1 MNEFTEITVKCMWT
15 TIKGRI
21 WRAQYRLRSKA
32 VRIQSKAIY
41 RALKNENKPRI
52 YRVEIRTGQR
62 SPFSQRARTL
72 MEVDLKLIYRA
83 IREAIQKDMRG
94 DEDKRVYTVAY
105 KIYDIKAIH
114 HYEVH
119 EEQGGDSYMDIC
131 ETYFKVD
138 RDTIEIIEVKD
149 IDGGMHAG
157 QLHRLKE
164 YGEQNNL

>member
-1 MNEFTEITVKCMWT
+1 
-15 TIKGRI
+15 
-21 WRAQYRLRSKA
+21 
-32 VRIQSKAIY
+32 
-41 RALKNENKPRI
+41 
-52 YRVEIRTGQR
+52 
-62 SPFSQRARTL
+62 

-157 QLHRLKE
+157 QLHWLKE

>member
-1 MNEFTEITVKCMWT
+1 MNEFTEITVKCVWT

-41 RALKNENKPRI
+41 RALKNGNKPRI

-94 DEDKRVYTVAY
+94 DEDKRVYTVPY

>member
-1 MNEFTEITVKCMWT
+1 MNEFTEITVKCVWT

-52 YRVEIRTGQR
+52 YPSEHITGQR

>member
-1 MNEFTEITVKCMWT
+1 MDTQYYT
-15 TIKGRI
+15 TTTSPVLTFEEYYDIPSEHI
-21 WRAQYRLRSKA
+21 
-32 VRIQSKAIY
+32 
-41 RALKNENKPRI
+41 
-52 YRVEIRTGQR
+52 TGQR
-62 SPFSQRARTL
+62 TPFSQRARTL
-72 MEVDLKLIYRA
+72 
-83 IREAIQKDMRG
+83 KDMRG

>member
-1 MNEFTEITVKCMWT
+1 MDTQYYT
-15 TIKGRI
+15 TTASPVLTFEEYHDIPSEHI
-21 WRAQYRLRSKA
+21 
-32 VRIQSKAIY
+32 
-41 RALKNENKPRI
+41 
-52 YRVEIRTGQR
+52 TGQR

-72 MEVDLKLIYRA
+72 MDVDLKLIYRA

-114 HYEVH
+114 HY
-119 EEQGGDSYMDIC
+119 YMGIC
-131 ETYFKVD
+131 ETYFEVD

-157 QLHRLKE
+157 QLRRLKE
-164 YGEQNNL
+164 YGERNNL

>member
-1 MNEFTEITVKCMWT
+1 
-15 TIKGRI
+15 
-21 WRAQYRLRSKA
+21 
-32 VRIQSKAIY
+32 
-41 RALKNENKPRI
+41 
-52 YRVEIRTGQR
+52 
-62 SPFSQRARTL
+62 

-157 QLHRLKE
+157 QLRRLKE

>member
-1 MNEFTEITVKCMWT
+1 MDTQYYT
-15 TIKGRI
+15 TTTSPVLTFEEYYDIPSEHI
-21 WRAQYRLRSKA
+21 
-32 VRIQSKAIY
+32 
-41 RALKNENKPRI
+41 
-52 YRVEIRTGQR
+52 TGQR
-62 SPFSQRARTL
+62 TPFSQRARTL
-72 MEVDLKLIYRA
+72 MEVDL
-83 IREAIQKDMRG
+83 
-94 DEDKRVYTVAY
+94 TVAY

-157 QLHRLKE
+157 QLHWLKE

>member
-1 MNEFTEITVKCMWT
+1 MNEFTEITVKCVWT

-21 WRAQYRLRSKA
+21 WRAQYR
-32 VRIQSKAIY
+32 
-41 RALKNENKPRI
+41 P
-52 YRVEIRTGQR
+52 
-62 SPFSQRARTL
+62 L

>member
-1 MNEFTEITVKCMWT
+1 MNEFTEITVKCVWT
-15 TIKGRI
+15 MIKGRI

-52 YRVEIRTGQR
+52 YRVETGHR
-62 SPFSQRARTL
+62 SSFSQRARTL
-72 MEVDLKLIYRA
+72 MDVDLKLIYRA
-83 IREAIQKDMRG
+83 IRDAIQKDIRG

-114 HYEVH
+114 HYEIR
-119 EEQGGDSYMDIC
+119 EQRGGDRYMGIY
-131 ETYFKVD
+131 ETYSEVY

-157 QLHRLKE
+157 QLRRLKE
-164 YGEQNNL
+164 YGEQNKL

>member
-1 MNEFTEITVKCMWT
+1 MDTQYYT
-15 TIKGRI
+15 TTTSPVLTFEEYYDIPSEHI
-21 WRAQYRLRSKA
+21 
-32 VRIQSKAIY
+32 
-41 RALKNENKPRI
+41 
-52 YRVEIRTGQR
+52 TGQR
-62 SPFSQRARTL
+62 TPFSQRARTL

-83 IREAIQKDMRG
+83 IREAIQKDMLEKARAHR
-94 DEDKRVYTVAY
+94 EAHTY

>member
-1 MNEFTEITVKCMWT
+1 MNEFTEITVKCVWT

-32 VRIQSKAIY
+32 VRKQSKAIY

>member
-1 MNEFTEITVKCMWT
+1 MDTQYYT
-15 TIKGRI
+15 TTTSPVLTFEEYHDIPSEHI
-21 WRAQYRLRSKA
+21 
-32 VRIQSKAIY
+32 
-41 RALKNENKPRI
+41 
-52 YRVEIRTGQR
+52 TGQR
-62 SPFSQRARTL
+62 STFSQRARTL

-138 RDTIEIIEVKD
+138 RDTIEII
-149 IDGGMHAG
+149 
-157 QLHRLKE
+157 
-164 YGEQNNL
+164 

>member
-1 MNEFTEITVKCMWT
+1 
-15 TIKGRI
+15 
-21 WRAQYRLRSKA
+21 
-32 VRIQSKAIY
+32 
-41 RALKNENKPRI
+41 
-52 YRVEIRTGQR
+52 
-62 SPFSQRARTL
+62 
-72 MEVDLKLIYRA
+72 
-83 IREAIQKDMRG
+83 MRG

-149 IDGGMHAG
+149 IDSGMHAG
-157 QLHRLKE
+157 QLHRLKRIRRTKQLITMGIYSKLLE
-164 YGEQNNL
+164 IQRSVRALLPNADGNNYKYISGSKVLGIVRPKMDELGVILKTEVLDITNIRQDYTVGRDQRPKSKSYRV